1 MGDDEHELEIK
12 KSSSLLIVD
21 DHPLFRDA
29 LAAAASLNPNIRS
42 TYFAGSVLE
51 ACECLKS
58 SLPDLV
64 LLDLNLKDTTGLE
77 SLITLQAQAP
87 SQRVAIVTA
96 TEDREIIERA
106 MALGAVGYIP
116 KSLDMN
122 SLKGAIS
129 DLLSGENWTPP
140 EFQQAIEPSPASEI
154 ASRLASLTP
163 AQRRVLSGLKS
174 GLLNKQIAY
183 EMGISEATVKAHM
196 TAIFRKLGVAS
207 RTQALL
213 SLQAVVA
220 I

>member
-1 MGDDEHELEIK
+1 MGSDEYVLEINR
-12 KSSSLLIVD
+12 SSSLLIVD

-29 LAAAASLNPNIRS
+29 LAAAASINPNILS
-42 TYFAGSVLE
+42 THFAGSTEE
-51 ACECLKS
+51 ACECIKNNS
-58 SLPDLV
+58 PDLV

-77 SLITLQAQAP
+77 SLITLQAQAA
-87 SQRVAIVTA
+87 SQRIAIVTA
-96 TEDREIIERA
+96 TEDFEIIERA

-122 SLKGAIS
+122 SLKEAIS
-129 DLLSGENWTPP
+129 ILIAGENWTPP
-140 EFQQAIEPSPASEI
+140 AFQQANEPSPASEM

-163 AQRRVLSGLKS
+163 SQRRVLSGLKS

-213 SLQAVVA
+213 SLQTVVA
-220 I
+220 S